1 MSKILEDVENT
12 IEIKK
17 SKFITYLHRT
27 SDEEE
32 AKDFIKLIKKLHP
45 DATHHCT
52 AMIIGNVVRSN
63 DDGEPSNTAGHP
75 MLDVL
80 SGNNME
86 DILAIVVRYFG
97 GTLLGKGGLV
107 RAYSSSVKEALNH
120 AKLTQTIPLNEY
132 FIQFGYEWIGKIDQF
147 FRNNNIQILSKD
159 YEEKVIYHFLTPTDF
174 KINEELQELSSG
186 QIHPTF
192 LQEVYKEHVIEP

>member
-32 AKDFIKLIKKLHP
+32 AKEFIKLIKKIHP

-52 AMIIGNVVRSN
+52 AMVIGNIVRSN

-80 SGNNME
+80 LGNEMQ

-97 GTLLGKGGLV
+97 GTLLGKGGLI
-107 RAYSSSVKEALNH
+107 RAYSSSVKEALEH
-120 AKLTQTIPLNEY
+120 AQLTQTMKLNEY
-132 FIQFGYEWIGKIDQF
+132 FIQFGYEWIGKIDQY
-147 FRNNNIQILSKD
+147 FRNNNIQVLSKE
-159 YEEKVIYHFLTPTDF
+159 YEEKVIYHFLTPTD
-174 KINEELQELSSG
+174 IREDLQELSSG
-186 QIHPTF
+186 QIVPTF

>member
-27 SDEEE
+27 DDEEE
-32 AKDFIKLIKKLHP
+32 AKEFIKLIKKIHP

-52 AMIIGNVVRSN
+52 AMVIGNVVRSN

-80 SGNNME
+80 LGNEMQ
-86 DILAIVVRYFG
+86 DILAVVVRYFG

-107 RAYSSSVKEALNH
+107 RAYSSSVKEALNQ
-120 AKLTQTIPLNEY
+120 AQLTQTMKLNEY
-132 FIQFGYEWIGKIDQF
+132 FIQFGYEWVGKIDQY
-147 FRNNNIQILSKD
+147 FRNNNIQILSKE
-159 YEEKVIYHFLTPTDF
+159 YEEKVIYRFLTPDD
-174 KINEELQELSSG
+174 IREDLQELSSG
-186 QIHPTF
+186 QIVPTF

>member
-1 MSKILEDVENT
+1 MPKILEDVENT

-27 SDEEE
+27 DNEEE
-32 AKDFIKLIKKLHP
+32 AKEFIKLVKKLHP

-52 AMIIGNVVRSN
+52 AMVIGNVVRSN

-80 SGNNME
+80 LGNEMQ
-86 DILAIVVRYFG
+86 DILAVVVRYFG

-107 RAYSSSVKEALNH
+107 RAYSSSVKEALEQ
-120 AKLTQTIPLNEY
+120 AKLTETTKLNEY

-147 FRNNNIQILSKD
+147 FRNNNLPVLSKD
-159 YEEKVIYHFLTPTDF
+159 YEENVIYHFLSVND
-174 KINEELQELSSG
+174 ISQELQELSSG
-186 QIHPTF
+186 QIVPTF